1 MEHQSDGFEKMTGS
15 LEDRFDFLNAVAGTL
30 TAKAYRALD
39 VTTNQEVTVWR
50 TRGPLQ
56 GAEVARFQKRLLAL
70 QRIPRVERIIWCG
83 VDCHNRGFAV
93 LRAYDGR
100 KVDCAAA
107 SKQEIEQRF
116 DDCAAIVEAIHD
128 LGITCGDICLDSF
141 LLKDRGGVT
150 LFAVLGDAEL
160 QFEDEDGEFNRNRYL
175 AFRPPEQKKGGPQH
189 TSVDVYALARLA
201 EALCAVRITEENSE
215 AMPPPTWMKNLLE
228 ATSSEE
234 LRKKNDSV
242 RMVRLARDEAEGE
255 LSDTRTLEDLE
266 ELREA
271 AEKTSSNPSVE
282 ETKRSEDQEEESEG
296 FDPHRPPDAGGFDSP
311 GGASFSLRSLV
322 SPQRF
327 FAAAISFFALFRN
340 PSRVLVLAL
349 LNIIAIGVLFYSY
362 MEGRAGANAR
372 DLAVLTVKQQRDD
385 TNKIFALY
393 ESQSRTAYKELH
405 ELLSTTVDLD
415 QRREILRVLTFR
427 ARRDGLGRTSDVVL
441 ERLADAKDLSTFGG
455 DEQSR
460 PLVRILDPALSSS
473 ARLEELARLYEASP
487 RLATVL
493 AASSALDTGDA
504 EAYRGL
510 FAKAVA
516 DQTGVS
522 NGGEHNP
529 YALMLLLP
537 DVHDLFSED
546 IVEVREKI
554 PAADVV
560 WLLDELG
567 RQGRSEVST
576 GAQIA
581 ERRNIVTG
589 AHGVFLAELRR
600 SAALKQR
607 VRSSLVS
614 GALGKLSL
622 DDVRRFNEWYG
633 QGAVRVLE
641 ATILT
646 TPSSS
651 LRRAA
656 FDSLSAKP
664 TEDLYVARVMEFVRS
679 SYGDDSS
686 RFAGVV
692 AAIDLRDVVGSE
704 VLHREFEALR
714 DAPRSAELLRRLV
727 QGASPDVIQ
736 IVLTR
741 YGDSMDQLDIVDLL
755 GHPSPAVRVAAVSS
769 LSKVN
774 DIMLLK
780 LISQSYDDETDPK
793 VRAAYEEKIS
803 LIKERS
809 S

>member
-1 MEHQSDGFEKMTGS
+1 MEHQSDVFEKLTGS
-15 LEDRFDFLNAVAGTL
+15 LEDRFDFLGAVAGTL

-39 VTTNQEVTVWR
+39 VTTNQEVAVWR

-56 GAEVARFQKRLLAL
+56 GADVAGFQKRLLAL
-70 QRIPRVERIIWCG
+70 QRIPGVERILWCG

-100 KVDCAAA
+100 KVDCAAE
-107 SKQEIEQRF
+107 SKQEIERRF

-150 LFAVLGDAEL
+150 LFAVLGDAAL
-160 QFEDEDGEFNRNRYL
+160 QFEDEDSEFNRNRYVP
-175 AFRPPEQKKGGPQH
+175 FRPPEQKKGGAQH

-201 EALCAVRITEENSE
+201 EALCAVRIKEESSE
-215 AMPPPTWMKNLLE
+215 ATPPPAWVKNLLE
-228 ATSSEE
+228 VTSSEE
-234 LRKKNDSV
+234 LRKKHDSV
-242 RMVRLARDEAEGE
+242 RMVRLARDEAAGE
-255 LSDTRTLEDLE
+255 LSDQRTLEDLE

-271 AEKTSSNPSVE
+271 AEKKPSDPLVE
-282 ETKRSEDQEEESEG
+282 ETTQSKEKDEDSEG
-296 FDPHRPPDAGGFDSP
+296 FDAQRPPEAGGLDSP
-311 GGASFSLRSLV
+311 EAAGVSLRTLM
-322 SPQRF
+322 SPQRI
-327 FAAAISFFALFRN
+327 FAATLGFFALLRN

-349 LNIIAIGVLFYSY
+349 LNMIAIVVLFYSY
-362 MEGRAGANAR
+362 VEGRAGLNAR
-372 DLAVLTVKQQRDD
+372 DFAVSTITKKGEDA
-385 TNKIFALY
+385 NKIFALY
-393 ESQSRTAYKELH
+393 ESQSPTAYKELH
-405 ELLSTTVDLD
+405 DLLSTTVDPD
-415 QRREILRVLTFR
+415 QRGEILRVLTFR

-455 DEQSR
+455 DDQSR
-460 PLVRILDPALSSS
+460 SLVRILDPSLSSS
-473 ARLEELARLYEASP
+473 SRLEELARLYQGSP

-504 EAYRGL
+504 EVYRGL
-510 FAKAVA
+510 FAKAVVE
-516 DQTGVS
+516 QTGVS

-546 IVEVREKI
+546 IVAVREKI

-567 RQGRSEVST
+567 RQGRAEVST

-589 AHGVFLAELRR
+589 AHGVFLTELRR

-607 VRSSLVS
+607 IRSSLVL
-614 GALGKLSL
+614 GALGKLSI
-622 DDVRRFNEWYG
+622 DDVRRFDEWYG

-646 TPSSS
+646 TSSSS

-664 TEDLYVARVMEFVRS
+664 TEDLYVARVMEFVRN

-692 AAIDLRDVVGSE
+692 AAIDLREVVGEE
-704 VLHREFEALR
+704 VLDREFDALR
-714 DAPRSAELLRRLV
+714 DAPRSEELLRRLV

-741 YGDSMDQLDIVDLL
+741 YSDSMDQLDIVDLL
-755 GHPSPAVRVAAVSS
+755 THPSPAVRVAAVSS
-769 LSKVN
+769 LTKVN

-780 LISQSYDDETDPK
+780 LISQSYDDEADPK

-803 LIKERS
+803 LVRERLS
-809 S
+809 